1 MISQIWL
8 IIHTKLTSWW
18 RCVTSTCHIYEL
30 AAEAATDRQQSRKH
44 QKNAAKYCFK
54 HGVFLENKA
63 AARAD
68 FQCVSHRLAGTL
80 LASSDTFL
88 CALFFPS
95 ASPLSPLPGCFT
107 SHHLK
112 GLHGRQHRSEFKRL
126 NIVHWEVAEKQTSR
140 GSLWRWWYLAR
151 FTPGTIFESTS
162 SSSSRPFNPFY
173 SFISELATVFLSRV
187 ATEKESGHIKQ
198 ENGEL
203 SMKWR

>member
-1 MISQIWL
+1 MNSKSSQIPCDDF
-8 IIHTKLTSWW
+8 TDLTNYPHQ
-18 RCVTSTCHIYEL
+18 THIL
-30 AAEAATDRQQSRKH
+30 VKMCDINVSHLRAEAATDRQQSRKH
-44 QKNAAKYCFK
+44 QKNAAKYYFK

-126 NIVHWEVAEKQTSR
+126 NIVHWEVAEKQMSR
-140 GSLWRWWYLAR
+140 GSLWRR
-151 FTPGTIFESTS
+151 
-162 SSSSRPFNPFY
+162 
-173 SFISELATVFLSRV
+173 
-187 ATEKESGHIKQ
+187 
-198 ENGEL
+198 
-203 SMKWR
+203 